1 MENNVSSFNWFI
13 GELPFIWGPLAE
25 SSNPDMIPDRLPFSL
40 CLDCQ
45 TCNLMQLSN
54 AGVKEALAL
63 AYQRGSLMGVMED
76 TGINQRYSDSFIQF
90 LQSKSGRLRFEG
102 LHILEIGSGTGHL
115 LKRFNDLGAEVLGLE
130 PGIHGQEAAKHYNL
144 PIIQAFFP
152 TQEIKG
158 VFDLIVMANV
168 LEHIEDPL
176 KFLREVKG
184 HVHSGSKVAISVPNC
199 EPYIAQGDISMLIHE
214 HWSYFT
220 EATLK
225 TTLYCAGGRDLQIE
239 ASGYG
244 GNLYAWFELC
254 GEPVSPAPEDLE
266 KGKVKAQQFQ
276 QKAQAMI
283 KRIALLIYE
292 AQREGK
298 TIGLYIPSRAINA
311 LTISKTGLDG
321 CRFFDDSQSLEGTFF
336 PGISV
341 PIESRQ
347 GLLSCPTDILLI
359 LSHTFGKRLAEEL
372 RPDLPARTE
381 IITWEDLFC

>member
-1 MENNVSSFNWFI
+1 M
-13 GELPFIWGPLAE
+13 
-25 SSNPDMIPDRLPFSL
+25 
-40 CLDCQ
+40 
-45 TCNLMQLSN
+45 
-54 AGVKEALAL
+54 
-63 AYQRGSLMGVMED
+63 
-76 TGINQRYSDSFIQF
+76 
-90 LQSKSGRLRFEG
+90 
-102 LHILEIGSGTGHL
+102 
-115 LKRFNDLGAEVLGLE
+115 
-130 PGIHGQEAAKHYNL
+130 
-144 PIIQAFFP
+144 
-152 TQEIKG
+152 
-158 VFDLIVMANV
+158 
-168 LEHIEDPL
+168 
-176 KFLREVKG
+176 
-184 HVHSGSKVAISVPNC
+184 
-199 EPYIAQGDISMLIHE
+199 
-214 HWSYFT
+214 
-220 EATLK
+220 
-225 TTLYCAGGRDLQIE
+225 
-239 ASGYG
+239 
-244 GNLYAWFELC
+244 
-254 GEPVSPAPEDLE
+254 
-266 KGKVKAQQFQ
+266 KAQQFQ